1 MCLQLEREDLVD
13 DEDYDDNLEDITQ
26 EVEKKYGKLRGI
38 EAPRPGKKGIDPPGV
53 GLVFLAFENEKGAQK
68 AQLALNGR
76 KYGDNTIQSRF
87 FDEGL
92 FVRKQLS

>member
-1 MCLQLEREDLVD
+1 MALQLGREDLVE
-13 DEDYDDNLEDITQ
+13 DEDYDENLEDITQ

-38 EAPRPGKKGIDPPGV
+38 EIPRPRKTGVDPPGV

-76 KYGDNTIQSRF
+76 KFGENTIQSSF

-92 FVRKQLS
+92 FVRKQWT